1 MRVYSKWLSAL
12 VLTCAVVGLMA
23 TSAWAQKRS
32 EKTVGWLGVTIQD
45 VTEELSESLP
55 RGVTEGAIVNGV
67 ADDSPADLAGL
78 QEGDVIVK
86 FDQLRVR
93 NSSDLTDAVREADP
107 GHVAMIEFYR
117 DGGRQTVEAKLTEQK
132 KSKVYGSR
140 GQGRRHSSR
149 HNSGEPEVF
158 SWNDEAPRGFAFL
171 MGDTPRLGVQ
181 LVDLSE
187 QLSGHFGV
195 ESGVLVSEVVEGS
208 AAETAGIQAGDII
221 VAVGGKRTETSRDVR
236 DELGRV
242 DTGQVEITVNRDG
255 KEQVMTAELTRP
267 RRTSMSRFHGQSAPM
282 FNIPDV
288 GFDEQALQEEMD
300 QLRKEMEDLRREL
313 SDLRDDSK

>member
-1 MRVYSKWLSAL
+1 MCDYSLMSIPNRL
-12 VLTCAVVGLMA
+12 AVAG
-23 TSAWAQKRS
+23 
-32 EKTVGWLGVTIQD
+32 
-45 VTEELSESLP
+45 EE
-55 RGVTEGAIVNGV
+55 V
-67 ADDSPADLAGL
+67 

-93 NSSDLTDAVREADP
+93 NSSDLKDAVREADP

-267 RRTSMSRFHGQSAPM
+267 RRTSMSRFHGQSAPCSTFPM
-282 FNIPDV
+282 SGSTNR
-288 GFDEQALQEEMD
+288 LS
-300 QLRKEMEDLRREL
+300 RRRWTSFARRWKISAGSCPTFATIQSNPL
-313 SDLRDDSK
+313 